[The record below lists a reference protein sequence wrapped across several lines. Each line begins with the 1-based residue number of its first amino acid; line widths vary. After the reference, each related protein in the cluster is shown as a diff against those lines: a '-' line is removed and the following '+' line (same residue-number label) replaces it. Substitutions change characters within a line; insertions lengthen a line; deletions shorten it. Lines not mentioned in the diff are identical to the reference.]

1 MIQNNWNDLYS
12 GWGWILWFGIVF
24 LLFSSAGNWGYSYRV
39 HRKYGASSGKSA
51 IEILNERYARGEIKR
66 EEYGQMKS
74 DLLKE

>member
-1 MIQNNWNDLYS
+1 
-12 GWGWILWFGIVF
+12 